1 VLPDRRP
8 GSARSADTVS
18 PVSDETTVS
27 EIPWLPEG
35 HTLVVQGRGELF
47 YRFHRHADP
56 HAPIVLL
63 LHGWTASGDLQ
74 FFSAYEALARE
85 CSFITIDHRGHGR
98 GLRRPEHFELEDVA
112 DDAAALLVHLGVGP
126 VIVVGYSMGGPVGM
140 LLTRRHPQLVRA
152 IVMEATA
159 LEWCS
164 SLLDR
169 VRWKTARIIG
179 PLLRSVAYQRWL
191 THGIRRLL
199 GKGHPLQVYVPWLSG
214 EMRRNDPQSI
224 VQAGQALSRYDARPW
239 ASELGKPAASLITTQ
254 DRLVR
259 PRKQR
264 ALAEALGAE
273 IRELQGDHISAWEHP
288 TEFAALTVEL
298 VELVAA
304 KSSAAL
310 I

>member
-1 VLPDRRP
+1 V
-8 GSARSADTVS
+8 
-18 PVSDETTVS
+18 
-27 EIPWLPEG
+27 IPWLPEG
-35 HTLVVQGRGELF
+35 HTLVVPGRGELF

-56 HAPIVLL
+56 DAPIAFL

-74 FFSAYEALARE
+74 FFSAYEALAVS

-98 GLRRPEHFELEDVA
+98 GLRRQEHFELEDVA
-112 DDAAALLVHLGVGP
+112 DDAALLLETLGVPP

-140 LLTRRHPQLVRA
+140 LLTRRHPHLVRA

-164 SLLDR
+164 SFLDR

-199 GKGHPLQVYVPWLSG
+199 GKDHPLQDYVPWLSG
-214 EMRRNDPQSI
+214 EMRRNDPQTV

-239 ASELGKPAASLITTQ
+239 AAELRKPAGSLITTR
-254 DRLVR
+254 DRLVK
-259 PRKQR
+259 PHKQR
-264 ALAEALGAE
+264 TLAEVLGADV
-273 IRELQGDHISAWEHP
+273 RELVGDHISAWEHP
-288 TEFAALTVEL
+288 KEFAAATVEL
-298 VELVAA
+298 VHLVAA
-304 KSSAAL
+304 KSSAACAGTTSSYRRTPSP
-310 I
+310 